1 MNVKQFKRIGAAVD
15 EPLPTGDEMTLA
27 LTETL
32 ANKLEIRR
40 TLLATELGFDVTNEM
55 VLAFLLRDI
64 KDVVPEWQKEAEAL
78 MRERPENQRHQ
89 ACARIHQYG
98 TEGRQRVRGTEVGT
112 SASKQAIGM
121 TNKSTMYHL
130 ILDLLD
136 SEQHTRAAHELQS
149 VAPSLTTQEFS
160 LLINAFVRRGIEV
173 RTV

>member
-64 KDVVPEWQKEAEAL
+64 KDVVPEWQKEAETL
-78 MRERPENQRHQ
+78 MRNDQ
-89 ACARIHQYG
+89 
-98 TEGRQRVRGTEVGT
+98 
-112 SASKQAIGM
+112 K
-121 TNKSTMYHL
+121 
-130 ILDLLD
+130 
-136 SEQHTRAAHELQS
+136 
-149 VAPSLTTQEFS
+149 
-160 LLINAFVRRGIEV
+160 INAIKLVRASTSMGLKDAKEFVEQKWEHLRPSRQLA
-173 RTV
+173 